1 MENTN
6 RHPQD
11 ISVLFAN
18 ITNEKQEELEKALY
32 NLKAITENQYNDECY
47 TALYNALSI
56 IADKIEKATQDAEFY
71 TSSAEKYKDKA
82 GTEYI
87 EGKAAAFWEIITPP
101 EN

>member
-11 ISVLFAN
+11 ISEIYAN

-47 TALYNALSI
+47 TVLYNALSI
-56 IADKIEKATQDAEFY
+56 IADKIEKAAQDAEFY
-71 TSSAEKYKDKA
+71 TTNAEKHKDKA
-82 GTEYI
+82 GCEYM
-87 EGKAAAFWEIITPP
+87 EGKAAALWEIITPP
-101 EN
+101 EE